1 MAGIGTADKAIRKEH
16 ETTNRR
22 ANPSWGLISLLATVS
37 LVRPLLSI
45 AGAYEALGVGPVGPL
60 IVTAIVAALWV
71 GAVVAT
77 RAPNPLVTLV
87 LVGTLYGVFAIL
99 LQQIGWNLFLGGAPE
114 GAPSSGP
121 VLARSWVGI
130 LITNAI
136 WGTFLG
142 LVASGL
148 GCRLPRRAPRS
159 GAEA

>member
-1 MAGIGTADKAIRKEH
+1 M
-16 ETTNRR
+16 NRR
-22 ANPSWGLISLLATVS
+22 ANPSGGLITILAAVG
-37 LVRPLLSI
+37 LMRPLLSI
-45 AGAYEALGVGPVGPL
+45 AGAYDTLGVGPLGPL

-87 LVGTLYGVFAIL
+87 LAGTLYGVFAIL
-99 LQQIGWNLFLGGAPE
+99 LQQVGWNLCLGDAPE

-121 VLARSWVGI
+121 VLAMSWVSI

-136 WGTFLG
+136 WGALLG
-142 LVASGL
+142 LVAAGL
-148 GCRLPRRAPRS
+148 GRLLPRRAPRS

>member
-1 MAGIGTADKAIRKEH
+1 M
-16 ETTNRR
+16 NRR
-22 ANPSWGLISLLATVS
+22 ANPSWGLISLLAAVG
-37 LVRPLLSI
+37 LLRPLLSI
-45 AGAYEALGVGPVGPL
+45 AGAYDALGVGPVGPL

-99 LQQIGWNLFLGGAPE
+99 LQQVGWNLFLGDAPE

-121 VLARSWVGI
+121 VLAMSWVSI
-130 LITNAI
+130 LTTNAI
-136 WGTFLG
+136 WGALLG
-142 LVASGL
+142 LVATGL
-148 GCRLPRRAPRS
+148 GRLLPRRAPGS

>member
-1 MAGIGTADKAIRKEH
+1 LAGIGTADEAIRKEH
-16 ETTNRR
+16 GTTNRR
-22 ANPSWGLISLLATVS
+22 ANPSWGLISLLAAVG

-45 AGAYEALGVGPVGPL
+45 AGTYDALGVGPVGPL
-60 IVTAIVAALWV
+60 IVTAMVAALWV
-71 GAVVAT
+71 RAVVAT

-121 VLARSWVGI
+121 VLARSWVSI
-130 LITNAI
+130 LITNAT
-136 WGTFLG
+136 WGAFLG
-142 LVASGL
+142 LLASGL
-148 GCRLPRRAPRS
+148 GRRLPRRVPRS

>member
-1 MAGIGTADKAIRKEH
+1 M
-16 ETTNRR
+16 NRR
-22 ANPSWGLISLLATVS
+22 TDLRWGLISLLAALG

-45 AGAYEALGVGPVGPL
+45 VGVYDALGAGPVGPL
-60 IVTAIVAALWV
+60 VVTVIVAALWV

-87 LVGTLYGVFAIL
+87 FVGGLYGVFAIF
-99 LQQIGWNLFLGGAPE
+99 LQQVGWNLFLGDAPE

-121 VLARSWVGI
+121 VLAMSWVSI

-136 WGTFLG
+136 WGMFLG
-142 LVASGL
+142 LVTIGL
-148 GCRLPRRAPRS
+148 GRLLPRRAPRS